1 MRQQID
7 TIPDEIMSD
16 KRLDQL
22 AVLFVCQS
30 DLAGP
35 SEKQMMG
42 YAQRLARRGHRVL
55 LALGGSLERS
65 RREGLEITPGI
76 EMTEY
81 RFAGRGLREEDR
93 RVAIG
98 FEPSVIHAVNSRVPT
113 AAAASE
119 YARVTG
125 APVFVHFEDNEWSAW
140 HGVPGES
147 LYYKIGRRARRLEST
162 IHPAS
167 WPHSTARTRR
177 WVRHRAA
184 ALDALTPELSAE
196 VSRRIGRDCTT
207 LFPVSPIVAN
217 GNGTPFELPAES
229 SGIPLA
235 VVTGTIYPFSL
246 DDTLQGL
253 RAVAEV
259 QRRGHALAYV
269 HPGNVHAR
277 IDPVS
282 LATDAGLAPGT
293 FAFPGLVPYAS
304 VPGLLARATVLLQ
317 PGGPTEFN
325 RLRLPSKLQAYL
337 ASSTPT
343 ITFAAGFGAL
353 LADREE
359 VLKIRTI
366 DPRELADRIEEVLT
380 DPALRKTLANG
391 GPRAAD
397 RLFDAE
403 RNTDALV
410 EHYERHRAS

>member
-1 MRQQID
+1 
-7 TIPDEIMSD
+7 MSD
-16 KRLDQL
+16 ESPNHL

-42 YAQRLARRGHRVL
+42 YAQQLARRGHRVL
-55 LALGGSLERS
+55 LAFGGSVERS
-65 RREGLEITPGI
+65 YREGLEITPGI

-81 RFAGRGLREEDR
+81 RFAGRGVREQDR
-93 RVAIG
+93 RLAVG
-98 FEPSVIHAVNSRVPT
+98 FEPSVVHAVNSRVPT
-113 AAAASE
+113 AAAASD
-119 YARVTG
+119 YAKATG
-125 APVFVHFEDNEWSAW
+125 APVFVHFEDNEWGAW
-140 HGVPGES
+140 QGVPGES
-147 LYYKIGRRARRLEST
+147 LYYRIGRQVRRVESMV
-162 IHPAS
+162 HPAS

-196 VSRRIGRDCTT
+196 VSRRIERDCAT
-207 LFPVSPIVAN
+207 LFPVSPIVAD
-217 GNGTPFELPAES
+217 GSAAQFELPPQL
-229 SGIPLA
+229 SGMPLA
-235 VVTGTIYPFSL
+235 VVTGTVYPFSL

-259 QRRGHALAYV
+259 QRRGHPLGYL

-277 IDPVS
+277 IDPVA

-293 FAFPGLVPYAS
+293 FAFPGLVPYAG
-304 VPGLLARATVLLQ
+304 VPSLLARADVLLQ

-337 ASSTPT
+337 ASGTPT

-353 LADREE
+353 LEDREE
-359 VLKIRTI
+359 VLKIHTI
-366 DPRELADRIEEVLT
+366 DPRELADRIEEILT
-380 DPALRKTLANG
+380 DSALRATLSSG
-391 GPRAAD
+391 GPRAAE
-397 RLFDAE
+397 RLFDPE

-410 EHYERHRAS
+410 EHYGRYRVP

>member
-1 MRQQID
+1 
-7 TIPDEIMSD
+7 
-16 KRLDQL
+16 
-22 AVLFVCQS
+22 
-30 DLAGP
+30 
-35 SEKQMMG
+35 MMG
-42 YAQRLARRGHRVL
+42 YAQLLARRGHRVL

-65 RREGLEITPGI
+65 QREGLEITPGI
-76 EMTEY
+76 ELTEY
-81 RFAGRGLREEDR
+81 RFAGRRLREQDR

-119 YARVTG
+119 YASITR

-140 HGVPGES
+140 QGVPGES
-147 LYYKIGRRARRLEST
+147 LYYRIGRHVRRIESVV
-162 IHPAS
+162 HPTS
-167 WPHSTARTRR
+167 WPHSTGRTRR
-177 WVRHRAA
+177 WVRQRAA

-196 VSRRIGRDCTT
+196 VSRRIERDCTT

-217 GNGTPFELPAES
+217 GDAVAFEVPPQLTDL
-229 SGIPLA
+229 PLA

-259 QRRGHALAYV
+259 QRRGHALAYL

-277 IDPVS
+277 IDPVA
-282 LATDAGLAPGT
+282 LATDAGLASGT
-293 FAFPGLVPYAS
+293 FAFPGLVPYAN
-304 VPGLLARATVLLQ
+304 VPSLLERADVLLQ

-337 ASSTPT
+337 ASGTPT
-343 ITFAAGFGAL
+343 ITFAAGFGEL

-359 VLKIRTI
+359 VLKIHTI

-380 DPALRKTLANG
+380 DATLRATLASG
-391 GPRAAD
+391 GRRAAD
-397 RLFDAE
+397 RLFDRE

-410 EHYERHRAS
+410 EHYERHRAG